1 MSFFFLIFFY
11 ALKINITI
19 TFFFVYYLFLFLF
32 LFFLFNVCSL
42 EITYLCV
49 YVCFLIFLL
58 NFVSILI
65 ESIYVFFCKLFYYL
79 IFCFFSFFE
88 FIFEAVGRPILS
100 FFGSIMTQLPTFPF
114 EIALKNQL
122 GSNLGEWEDKPV
134 ENYYLII
141 LGFLSIAWFYFTA
154 PLLTQEDESPAD
166 LGDQDIEVL
175 ALRNVN
181 FLLFG
186 LNRNHLQDYSDFSE
200 DVRSYDIPV
209 NRLTSFRETK
219 YRWDSFLK
227 HKKVRF
233 FDKKLNRFSKKHT
246 YFVRLKRIIKPLVS
260 KKVFN
265 YIINIF
271 YKKSARLKL
280 FRRSEYK
287 RQVDELGEKNKD
299 KKIKELLPLVKK
311 IASGKKIQNKINL
324 FIKKKIGK
332 RNDNSVLNKRGIY
345 LSQINEIVGRLS
357 KLKRKEK
364 QQLMDILFNLGVEN
378 NIRNILGEEFRIKKK
393 NVNYN
398 ALLEYKAMLILLHYI
413 DEFFF
418 LQNFMEEIFEAEG
431 DLYFD
436 FNVKQK
442 EWSNPQIDFD
452 FGLFFRYSVIY
463 PIYSVILC
471 LLPYSIIE
479 LLFFHKDG
487 SRSFY
492 NLFRSILYVPFGI
505 LFILEIFFNTIIK
518 FFRFFRNFVSLF
530 LNLFLFFFLFLVI
543 LYIIYIIYNLKI

>member
-1 MSFFFLIFFY
+1 
-11 ALKINITI
+11 
-19 TFFFVYYLFLFLF
+19 
-32 LFFLFNVCSL
+32 
-42 EITYLCV
+42 
-49 YVCFLIFLL
+49 
-58 NFVSILI
+58 
-65 ESIYVFFCKLFYYL
+65 L

-200 DVRSYDIPV
+200 DGRSYDIPL

-246 YFVRLKRIIKPLVS
+246 YFVRLKKIVKPLVS

-265 YIINIF
+265 YIISIF
-271 YKKSARLKL
+271 YKKSARLNL

-287 RQVDELGEKNKD
+287 RQVDDLGEKNKD
-299 KKIKELLPLVKK
+299 KTIKELLPLVKK

-332 RNDNSVLNKRGIY
+332 RNDNSVLNTRGIY

-364 QQLMDILFNLGVEN
+364 QQLMDILFHLSVES
-378 NIRNILGEEFRIKKK
+378 NIRDILGEEFRIKKK
-393 NVNYN
+393 SINYN

-505 LFILEIFFNTIIK
+505 LFIFEFFFNIIIK
-518 FFRFFRNFVSLF
+518 FFRFFRNFVSIF
-530 LNLFLFFFLFLVI
+530 INLFLFFFLFLVV
-543 LYIIYIIYNLKI
+543 LYIIYIIYTLKI